1 MNLKVDEEN
10 GKALNKGNVQYRKFC
25 CLLSNEFWNN
35 IGCLVSSPTLGLG
48 GLRLW
53 DKEED
58 LKLSGKNRKRCSIWV
73 KIDLYEVYQSY
84 FICCLLFYFK
94 IILTPFS
101 LSPDF
106 RYLSH

>member
-1 MNLKVDEEN
+1 M
-10 GKALNKGNVQYRKFC
+10 KALNKGNVRYRNVRRFS
-25 CLLSNEFWNN
+25 SNEFWKN
-35 IGCLVSSPTLGLG
+35 ISCLVLALTFGLG
-48 GLRLW
+48 RSRLW